1 MVIGKSETCI
11 LIFFL
16 HYYWFTR
23 EIPNMSLALILSFL
37 GGSMFIKLQENIRF
51 ELAARYSVFP

>member
-11 LIFFL
+11 LIFYL
-16 HYYWFTR
+16 HYYWFAR

-37 GGSMFIKLQENIRF
+37 GGSMLVY
-51 ELAARYSVFP
+51 L